1 MDTADTDSHDGREGR
16 GQSRAGHSHFQWEH
30 QNIVHDDIEDTAGKS
45 GCHGKGRISVVPD
58 EGIADVVHH
67 EKGSEKHKNSCIRYT
82 NGHNVLR
89 ASQKPYDGAREKE
102 AGERK
107 DQAEDHGKND
117 GVGKIVIRFLISSG
131 AINFKTGGGTYAD
144 HRSDSEDQAVERQ
157 NQVQGGDTVRT
168 LGQGDEKSICQH
180 IGR

>member
-1 MDTADTDSHDGREGR
+1 MKKGP
-16 GQSRAGHSHFQWEH
+16 
-30 QNIVHDDIEDTAGKS
+30 KS
-45 GCHGKGRISVVPD
+45 IKILVY
-58 EGIADVVHH
+58 GIPMA
-67 EKGSEKHKNSCIRYT
+67 T
-82 NGHNVLR
+82 M
-89 ASQKPYDGAREKE
+89 
-102 AGERK
+102 
-107 DQAEDHGKND
+107 
-117 GVGKIVIRFLISSG
+117 SSG